1 MEKLK
6 SFFNPGSI
14 AFVGATDR
22 KGSIGSDILQNML
35 AAENSARLYA
45 VNPHR
50 EEAFDLP
57 CYASVCAVP
66 ESPDL
71 CIIAT
76 PAMHVSDIVEDCGK
90 AGVKAIIIVSSG
102 FVRAGV
108 GGKVSEAPIL
118 DIAKS
123 YGMRIMGTSSAG
135 IANPLTGINA
145 TLVGSLPERGQVAFI
160 SQSGPQ
166 GQAILDWTISADIS
180 LRAFASLGSTMDVD
194 LADLITFFGE
204 DRETRSIVVQIDS
217 LVNGRKFISAARR
230 FARSKPIIVLM
241 SRLMDD
247 SMDVS
252 PQERAYYD
260 ALFYRAGVVRVEK
273 AKDLFNCAEV
283 LNTFRPPEGLNLA
296 IISNDSASLGS
307 SKYAVIKRGGSL
319 PPFSEET
326 RAKLRNQMP
335 LEKDPSNPLDILEDA
350 GAQRYVAC
358 LDAVAG
364 DGEIDGIILAC
375 ARQKEKTVMEIAKA
389 IGEYVRRS
397 SKPVLFALEGC
408 VGFSSVRQLLSE
420 YRLPAYDTTEEAI
433 RTYVYMYQYV
443 RNLKTLYET
452 PEELPFNLRPSK
464 NHLKVLVGRV
474 AREGRS
480 VLNEEESKRFT
491 EAYGIVTTIPYLA
504 RRVEDA
510 VEIASRQGY
519 PVKIYVSL
527 LPSEGK
533 SDKEV
538 KEENSMTVF
547 SMAEVR
553 NSYVDL
559 MRNARRDVP
568 ANRIEGVMVQRVVV
582 DSDRSFVL
590 RGSKIPVVG
599 PIITFASGEGRA
611 SADADMGGGLPP
623 LNQVLARQIIDQSLR
638 RQSDDGEKPL
648 LSPSRVR
655 SLEEAL
661 IKFSNIIVD
670 FPEIAEIEV
679 SPLVLVEDLSMALNV
694 RITLD
699 GEAVRNGAQEY
710 SHLVIS
716 PYPSRYGRL
725 WACRDGRT
733 VLLRPIRPED
743 EALERDLLA
752 NLSDETLK
760 FRFFYVL
767 RDIPH
772 DMLARFCNIDYD
784 REIAIMA
791 EYIADGMR
799 RSVGVGRMLIDLE
812 GESGEFAVLVA
823 EDFQSNGLGEKLV
836 DVLIG
841 IARERGL
848 KSIFANVLSD
858 NVKMLTLG
866 RKLGLT
872 VESIS
877 FEEKKLT
884 LHL

>member
-1 MEKLK
+1 
-6 SFFNPGSI
+6 
-14 AFVGATDR
+14 VGATDR
-22 KGSIGSDILQNML
+22 KGSLGSDILQNIL

-50 EEAFDLP
+50 EKAFDLP
-57 CYASVCAVP
+57 CYANVCAMP
-66 ESPDL
+66 EPPDL

-102 FVRAGV
+102 FVKAGV
-108 GGKVSEAPIL
+108 GGKVSEAPVL

-123 YGMRIMGTSSAG
+123 YGMRIVGTSSAG

-145 TLVGSLPERGQVAFI
+145 TLVGSLPGRGQVAFV
-160 SQSGPQ
+160 SQNGPQ
-166 GQAILDWTISADIS
+166 GLVILDWAISADIS

-204 DRETRSIVVQIDS
+204 DRETRSIIMQIDS
-217 LVNGRKFISAARR
+217 LVNVRKFISAARR
-230 FARSKPIIVLM
+230 FARSKPIIVL
-241 SRLMDD
+241 LDD

-252 PQERAYYD
+252 PQDGAYYD
-260 ALFYRAGVVRVEK
+260 ALFYRAGIVRVEN

-283 LNTFRPPEGLNLA
+283 LNSFRPPEGLNLA
-296 IISNDSASLGS
+296 IISNDSASLERS
-307 SKYAVIKRGGSL
+307 EHAVIKRGGSL
-319 PPFSEET
+319 PSFGEET
-326 RAKLRNQMP
+326 RAKLRDQMH
-335 LEKDPSNPLDILEDA
+335 LEKDPSNPLDIFEDA
-350 GAQRYVAC
+350 DARQYVAC

-364 DGEIDGIILAC
+364 DGDIDGIILAC
-375 ARQKEKTVMEIAKA
+375 ACQEEETVMEIAKA
-389 IGEYVRRS
+389 VGEYVRRS
-397 SKPVLFALEGC
+397 SKPILFALEGC
-408 VGFSSVRQLLSE
+408 GEFSSVRQLLSE
-420 YRLPAYDTTEEAI
+420 YRLPAYETTEEAI
-433 RTYVYMYQYV
+433 MTYVYMYQYV

-464 NHLKVLVGRV
+464 NHLKVLVGRAV
-474 AREGRS
+474 REGRS
-480 VLNEEESKRFT
+480 ILNEEESKRFT
-491 EAYGIVTTIPYLA
+491 EAYGIATTIPYLA
-504 RRVEDA
+504 RRAEDA

-533 SDKEV
+533 SGEEIE
-538 KEENSMTVF
+538 EENSMTVF
-547 SMAEVR
+547 SGAEVR
-553 NSYVDL
+553 NSHVDL
-559 MRNARRDVP
+559 MRNARKVVP
-568 ANRIEGVMVQRVVV
+568 ANRIEGIMVQKVVV
-582 DSDRSFVL
+582 DYDGSFVL
-590 RGSKIPVVG
+590 RGSKKPVVG
-599 PIITFASGEGRA
+599 PIITFISDDGRA
-611 SADADMGGGLPP
+611 SADGDMGVGLPP

-638 RQSDDGEKPL
+638 RQSDDGGKPL
-648 LSPSRVR
+648 LSLSSMR

-670 FPEIAEIEV
+670 FPEVAEIEV
-679 SPLVLVEDLSMALNV
+679 SPLVLVGDVSMALNV

-699 GEAVRNGAQEY
+699 GEAVRSGAQEY

-725 WACRDGRT
+725 WACRGGRT

-767 RDIPH
+767 RNIPH

-866 RKLGLT
+866 RKLGLN
-872 VESIS
+872 VENIS

>member
-6 SFFNPGSI
+6 SFFNPVSI

-22 KGSIGSDILQNML
+22 KGSLGSDILQNIL

-50 EEAFDLP
+50 EKAFDLP
-57 CYASVCAVP
+57 CYANVCAMP
-66 ESPDL
+66 EPPDL

-102 FVRAGV
+102 FVKAGV
-108 GGKVSEAPIL
+108 GGKVSEAPVL

-123 YGMRIMGTSSAG
+123 YGMRIVGTSSAG

-145 TLVGSLPERGQVAFI
+145 TLVGSLPGRGQVAFV
-160 SQSGPQ
+160 SQNGPQ
-166 GQAILDWTISADIS
+166 GLVILDWAISADIS

-204 DRETRSIVVQIDS
+204 DRETRSIIMQIDS
-217 LVNGRKFISAARR
+217 LVNVRKFISAARR
-230 FARSKPIIVLM
+230 FARSKPIIVL
-241 SRLMDD
+241 LDD

-252 PQERAYYD
+252 PQDGAYYD
-260 ALFYRAGVVRVEK
+260 ALFYRAGIVRVEN

-283 LNTFRPPEGLNLA
+283 LNAFRPPEGLNLA
-296 IISNDSASLGS
+296 IISNDSASLERS
-307 SKYAVIKRGGSL
+307 EHAVIKRGGSL
-319 PPFSEET
+319 PSFGEET
-326 RAKLRNQMP
+326 RAKLRDQMH
-335 LEKDPSNPLDILEDA
+335 LEKDPSNPLDIFEDA
-350 GAQRYVAC
+350 DARQYVAC

-364 DGEIDGIILAC
+364 DGDIDGIILAC
-375 ARQKEKTVMEIAKA
+375 ACQEEETVMEIAKA
-389 IGEYVRRS
+389 VGEYVRRS
-397 SKPVLFALEGC
+397 SKPILFALEGC
-408 VGFSSVRQLLSE
+408 GEFSSVRQLLSE
-420 YRLPAYDTTEEAI
+420 YRLPAYETTEEAI
-433 RTYVYMYQYV
+433 MTYVYMYQYV

-464 NHLKVLVGRV
+464 NHLKVLVGRAV
-474 AREGRS
+474 REGRS
-480 VLNEEESKRFT
+480 ILNEEESKRFT
-491 EAYGIVTTIPYLA
+491 EAYGIATTIPYLA
-504 RRVEDA
+504 RRAEDA

-533 SDKEV
+533 SGEEIE
-538 KEENSMTVF
+538 EENSMTVF
-547 SMAEVR
+547 SGAEVR

-559 MRNARRDVP
+559 MRNARKVVP
-568 ANRIEGVMVQRVVV
+568 ANRIEGIMVQKVVV
-582 DSDRSFVL
+582 DYDGSFVL
-590 RGSKIPVVG
+590 RGSKKPVVG
-599 PIITFASGEGRA
+599 PIITFISDDGRA
-611 SADADMGGGLPP
+611 SADGDMGVGLPP

-638 RQSDDGEKPL
+638 RQSDDGGKPL
-648 LSPSRVR
+648 LSLSSMR

-670 FPEIAEIEV
+670 FPEVAEIEV
-679 SPLVLVEDLSMALNV
+679 SPLVLVGDVSMALNV

-699 GEAVRNGAQEY
+699 GEAVRSGAQEY

-725 WACRDGRT
+725 WACRGGRT

-767 RDIPH
+767 RNIPH

-872 VESIS
+872 VENIS

>member
-6 SFFNPGSI
+6 SFFNPVSI

-22 KGSIGSDILQNML
+22 KGSLGSDILQNIL

-50 EEAFDLP
+50 EKAFDLP
-57 CYASVCAVP
+57 CYANVCAMP
-66 ESPDL
+66 EPPDL

-102 FVRAGV
+102 FVKAGV
-108 GGKVSEAPIL
+108 GGKVSEAPVL

-123 YGMRIMGTSSAG
+123 YGMRIVGTSSAG

-145 TLVGSLPERGQVAFI
+145 TLVGSLPGRGQVAFV
-160 SQSGPQ
+160 SQNGPQ
-166 GQAILDWTISADIS
+166 GLVILDWAISADIS

-204 DRETRSIVVQIDS
+204 DRETRSIIMQIDS
-217 LVNGRKFISAARR
+217 LVNVRKFISAARR
-230 FARSKPIIVLM
+230 FARSKPIIVL
-241 SRLMDD
+241 LDD

-252 PQERAYYD
+252 PQDGAYYD
-260 ALFYRAGVVRVEK
+260 ALFYRAGIVRVEN

-283 LNTFRPPEGLNLA
+283 LNSFRPPEGLNLA
-296 IISNDSASLGS
+296 IISNDSASLERS
-307 SKYAVIKRGGSL
+307 EHAVIKRGGSL
-319 PPFSEET
+319 PSFGEET
-326 RAKLRNQMP
+326 RAKLRDQMH
-335 LEKDPSNPLDILEDA
+335 LEKDPSNPLDIFEDA
-350 GAQRYVAC
+350 DARQYVAC

-364 DGEIDGIILAC
+364 DGDIDGIILAC
-375 ARQKEKTVMEIAKA
+375 ACQEEETVMEIAKA
-389 IGEYVRRS
+389 VGEYVRRS
-397 SKPVLFALEGC
+397 SKPILFALEGC
-408 VGFSSVRQLLSE
+408 GEFSSVRQLLSE
-420 YRLPAYDTTEEAI
+420 YRLPAYETTEEAI
-433 RTYVYMYQYV
+433 MTYVYMYQYV

-464 NHLKVLVGRV
+464 NHLKVLVGRAV
-474 AREGRS
+474 REGRS
-480 VLNEEESKRFT
+480 ILNEEESKRFT
-491 EAYGIVTTIPYLA
+491 EAYGIATTIPYLA
-504 RRVEDA
+504 RRAEDA

-533 SDKEV
+533 SGEEIE
-538 KEENSMTVF
+538 EENSMTVF
-547 SMAEVR
+547 SGAEVR

-559 MRNARRDVP
+559 MRNARKVVP
-568 ANRIEGVMVQRVVV
+568 ANRIEGIMVQKVVV
-582 DSDRSFVL
+582 DYDGSFVL
-590 RGSKIPVVG
+590 RGSKKPVVG
-599 PIITFASGEGRA
+599 PIITFISDDGRA
-611 SADADMGGGLPP
+611 SADGDMGVGLPP

-638 RQSDDGEKPL
+638 RQSDDGGKPL
-648 LSPSRVR
+648 LSLSSMR

-670 FPEIAEIEV
+670 FPEVAEIEV
-679 SPLVLVEDLSMALNV
+679 SPLVLVGDVSMALNV

-699 GEAVRNGAQEY
+699 GEAVRSGAQEY

-725 WACRDGRT
+725 WACRGGRT

-767 RDIPH
+767 RNIPH

-872 VESIS
+872 VENIS